1 MERVYPVSPRL
12 RLHIHVPLIIMH
24 LLPPSSLPS
33 SLSFLPLHLLLWQID
48 GVSYR
53 GRVMVQVDMDL
64 GTLPTNKHEGIKLS
78 DQLRVKVRTG
88 LMVVSKNSSALNQPD
103 FVYACSRCQARSQGG
118 FQ

>member
-1 MERVYPVSPRL
+1 
-12 RLHIHVPLIIMH
+12 MH
-24 LLPPSSLPS
+24 LLPPSSLLF
-33 SLSFLPLHLLLWQID
+33 SLSFLPLHLLFWQID

-64 GTLPTNKHEGIKLS
+64 GTLPTNKHEGIKIS

-103 FVYACSRCQARSQGG
+103 FVYVCSRCQARSQGG